1 MPESDIKSLS
11 ENIYSQDNIRSR
23 IYTIRGVQVMLDRDI
38 AQLYGVE
45 TRRLNEQVKRNQERF
60 PSEFMFQLNKQEFDT
75 WKSHFAISNSDK
87 MGLRRA
93 PFAFTEQ
100 GVAMLATVLR
110 SSTAI
115 TASIQIMKAFIAMRH
130 FIEDNALVFQRLRDI
145 DLKLLAHDDE
155 IEQLF
160 KQLEQPRQDK
170 AVIFFKGQMWD
181 ATSCIEDIIGRARK
195 TIILIDGYVDK
206 NTLDMLTSKRPE
218 VSVIIHTNQKNCK
231 ITDKEYNDFNN
242 QYGPLIIKYTDEFHD
257 RFLILDNKELYH
269 IGSSIKDAGKR
280 AFEISI
286 NEDMRIL
293 EAILQRL

>member
-1 MPESDIKSLS
+1 
-11 ENIYSQDNIRSR
+11 
-23 IYTIRGVQVMLDRDI
+23 
-38 AQLYGVE
+38 
-45 TRRLNEQVKRNQERF
+45 
-60 PSEFMFQLNKQEFDT
+60 
-75 WKSHFAISNSDK
+75 
-87 MGLRRA
+87 
-93 PFAFTEQ
+93 
-100 GVAMLATVLR
+100 MLATVLR

-115 TASIQIMKAFIAMRH
+115 AASIQIMKAFIAMHH

-145 DLKLLAHDDE
+145 DLKLLAHDNE

-181 ATSCIEDIIGRARK
+181 ATSCIEDIIGRARQ

-206 NTLDMLTSKRPE
+206 NTLDMITSKKPE
-218 VSVIIHTNQKNCK
+218 VSVIIHANQRNCK
-231 ITDKEYNDFNN
+231 VTDKEYNDFNN
-242 QYGPLIIKYTDEFHD
+242 QYGPLDIRYTDEFHD

-269 IGSSIKDAGKR
+269 IGASIKDAGKK

-286 NEDMRIL
+286 NEDRRIL

>member
-1 MPESDIKSLS
+1 MLS
-11 ENIYSQDNIRSR
+11 SVIHTS
-23 IYTIRGVQVMLDRDI
+23 V
-38 AQLYGVE
+38 
-45 TRRLNEQVKRNQERF
+45 
-60 PSEFMFQLNKQEFDT
+60 
-75 WKSHFAISNSDK
+75 
-87 MGLRRA
+87 
-93 PFAFTEQ
+93 
-100 GVAMLATVLR
+100 
-110 SSTAI
+110 
-115 TASIQIMKAFIAMRH
+115 SIQANISIMRSFVRMRH
-130 FIEDNALVFQRLRDI
+130 YLADNAMVLQRMDRI
-145 DLKLLAHDDE
+145 ELKQLETDE
-155 IEQLF
+155 KFNMIF
-160 KQLEQPRQDK
+160 KQLESPKEDK

-206 NTLDMLTSKRPE
+206 NTLDMFTSKRPE

-242 QYGPLIIKYTDEFHD
+242 QYGPLKIKYTDEFHD

-269 IGSSIKDAGKR
+269 IGASIKDAGKK

>member
-1 MPESDIKSLS
+1 
-11 ENIYSQDNIRSR
+11 
-23 IYTIRGVQVMLDRDI
+23 
-38 AQLYGVE
+38 
-45 TRRLNEQVKRNQERF
+45 
-60 PSEFMFQLNKQEFDT
+60 
-75 WKSHFAISNSDK
+75 
-87 MGLRRA
+87 
-93 PFAFTEQ
+93 
-100 GVAMLATVLR
+100 MLATVLR

-130 FIEDNALVFQRLRDI
+130 FIEDNALVFQRLREI
-145 DLKLLAHDDE
+145 DLKLLAHDNE

-218 VSVIIHTNQKNCK
+218 VSVIIHTNQKSCK
-231 ITDKEYNDFNN
+231 VTDKEYNDFNN
-242 QYGPLIIKYTDEFHD
+242 QYGPLKIKYTDEFHD

-269 IGSSIKDAGKR
+269 IGASIKDAGKK

-293 EAILQRL
+293 ETILQRL